1 MEASI
6 TVSHSFQCHPRDALR
21 ALCAALLTSAATSRN
36 SLASSTHAAPVWR
49 WAFSHSAACGRACA
63 SPFCL
68 GRLSFPAAAVP
79 PVRRW

>member
-49 WAFSHSAACGRACA
+49 WA
-63 SPFCL
+63 
-68 GRLSFPAAAVP
+68 
-79 PVRRW
+79 